1 MMSLFILSG
10 CMGNGNPSDESIGE
24 KSRVSQFSDTLY
36 SEKTVL
42 SIYGTQPDRALQ
54 IIDTAEL
61 LGNLTETRAD
71 FLRAV
76 AQFDSARFQVQEQQR
91 EIERQRE
98 AARRAKAS
106 RTVVGIAGLF
116 ILLVAIFSI
125 RQGRKM
131 QQRNRILA
139 QQITEAVE
147 YMEKYDKLK
156 RSVEADGS
164 KDLNPPTLDSQDKGL
179 EEPLEIEPVPTFAPQ
194 QLSALS
200 DAELFD
206 YLRDLIEREQLFL
219 NPNFERQ
226 TLIGLTG
233 LSKERIGAAFSQA
246 SDYERLTTLVRE
258 LRLNYAVRLLNEQPE
273 LSIEQVCMASGF
285 ANTVT
290 FNRSFKAKYGMTP
303 SKFRETKA

>member
-10 CMGNGNPSDESIGE
+10 CMGNGNPSDESMSE

-36 SEKTVL
+36 SEKAVL
-42 SIYGTQPDRALQ
+42 SIYGTQPARALQ
-54 IIDTAEL
+54 MIDTAEL

-76 AQFDSARFQVQEQQR
+76 AQFDSARFQAQEQQR

-98 AARRAKAS
+98 AAHYAEAS
-106 RTVVGIAGLF
+106 RTVIGFIGLF
-116 ILLVAIFSI
+116 IFLIAIVSI
-125 RQGRKM
+125 LQLRSVK
-131 QQRNRILA
+131 QRNRILA
-139 QQITEAVE
+139 QQITEAVN
-147 YMEKYDKLK
+147 YKEKYDKLK
-156 RSVEADGS
+156 RSVEANGL
-164 KDLNPPTLDSQDKGL
+164 DLKSPNRDNQLANPTEPKEKEPVLTLDIQH
-179 EEPLEIEPVPTFAPQ
+179 
-194 QLSALS
+194 LSTLS

-226 TLIGLTG
+226 TLISRTG
-233 LSKERIGAAFSQA
+233 LSKERIGAAFAQA

-285 ANTVT
+285 ANTVS